1 MTNIGTNIGTG
12 TRAFFDRSNLDLS
25 GLRAS
30 AEALQGR
37 LSSGEKLSRSSDDPV
52 AASRLRTLARAE
64 RLSKID
70 TANASRAS
78 TDLALADTALT
89 SFADAIIRA
98 QELATLAAND
108 TLTDTQRASIG
119 IELGELHGRLVD
131 LANARDSAGHALFG
145 GEAAGN
151 AYALDASGN
160 ATYVGTASTGD
171 LPLGDGQN
179 VTRGVTGPEFL
190 NFSVGGSA
198 TNLLAEVKALGD
210 ALRGTTADPQTA
222 AHDALDAFGAGLDAL
237 STTQTIVGSR
247 LAWIDLATERSVN
260 LGELRADEQ
269 AEIGATD
276 IATTVADLQQV
287 MLVLEASQA
296 SFARLAS
303 LSLFETLR

>member
-1 MTNIGTNIGTG
+1 MTNIGTS

-25 GLRAS
+25 GLRAH
-30 AEALQGR
+30 AEALQAR
-37 LSSGEKLSRSSDDPV
+37 LARGEKLARSSEDPV

-64 RLSKID
+64 RLAKID
-70 TANASRAS
+70 MVNANRAS
-78 TDLALADTALT
+78 TDLELADAALT
-89 SFADAIIRA
+89 SFADAILRA
-98 QELATLAAND
+98 QDLAAQAATD
-108 TLTDTQRASIG
+108 TLTDSQRASIG

-151 AYALDASGN
+151 AYVLDGAGN
-160 ATYVGTASTGD
+160 ANYIGTASAGE
-171 LPLGDGQN
+171 LPLGDGQT

-190 NFSVGGSA
+190 NFQMGGST
-198 TNLLAEVKALGD
+198 TNLLAEVKTLGD
-210 ALRGTTADPQTA
+210 ALKGGATDPQA
-222 AHDALDAFGAGLDAL
+222 VARSALEALGAGLDAL
-237 STTQTIVGSR
+237 TTTQTVVGSR
-247 LAWIDLATERSVN
+247 LVWIDLATERSVN

-296 SFARLAS
+296 SFARLSS
-303 LSLFETLR
+303 LSLFEILR